1 MAEVELTNI
10 SKTFEGAPRP
20 VLRDISFT
28 VRDTEFV
35 SLLGPSGCGKTTLL
49 RIIAGLEEQTS
60 GEVVIGALDMKR
72 VAPRDRD
79 MAFVFQNYALYPH
92 FSVEDN
98 ISLGLRLRKLPA
110 PEIATRVKATTEML
124 GLEALLERKPRALSG
139 GQRQRVAL
147 ARALVRNP
155 KVFLLDEPL
164 SNLDAKLR
172 DKTRGEL
179 RLLFKKVNGTV
190 IYVTHDQIEA
200 MTMSDRIVILQEG
213 KIQQVGTPN
222 EIYEKPANLFV
233 ATFIGTPQMNIL
245 TKQEMGDSLFLAK
258 ASGSSRASPRPRRG
272 TAPGLAGGGRPAAHR
287 RAGMLRFPPRGQRCE
302 PPHAEVAAGLTRA
315 WFTFKREH
323 MHFFTA
329 TARIKDR
336 PAPGC
341 RRAEPRVGA
350 AISRINMNNLLDR

>member
-1 MAEVELTNI
+1 MAEVELSNI
-10 SKTFEGAPRP
+10 SKIFEGAVRP
-20 VLRDISFT
+20 VLSDISFT
-28 VRDTEFV
+28 VKDTEFV

-60 GEVVIGALDMKR
+60 GNVAIGARDMNR

-92 FSVEDN
+92 FSVRDN
-98 ISLGLRLRKLPA
+98 ISLGLRLRKIA
-110 PEIATRVKATTEML
+110 KTEIEARVTATAGML
-124 GLEALLERKPRALSG
+124 GLDALLERKPRSLSG

-179 RLLFKKVNGTV
+179 RMLFKKVKGTV

-200 MTMSDRIVILQEG
+200 MTMSDKIVILQDG
-213 KIQQVGTPN
+213 RIQQIGTPS
-222 EIYEKPANLFV
+222 EIYESPANIFV

-245 TKQEMGDSLFLAK
+245 TKKEMRAIGCFLTGTEPGREDLACGIRPEDVE
-258 ASGSSRASPRPRRG
+258 ASAAPRQNWIEG
-272 TAPGLAGGGRPAAHR
+272 AVDL
-287 RAGMLRFPPRGQRCE
+287 CE
-302 PPHAEVAAGLTRA
+302 PAGALTTLTISVSGTTLRCSTTLKWPTDQTSV
-315 WFTFKREH
+315 WFTFQREH
-323 MHFFTA
+323 IHFFSSA
-329 TARIKDR
+329 EGARISS
-336 PAPGC
+336 GT
-341 RRAEPRVGA
+341 
-350 AISRINMNNLLDR
+350 

>member
-1 MAEVELTNI
+1 MAEVGLTNI

-20 VLRDISFT
+20 VLHDISFT
-28 VRDTEFV
+28 VKDTEFV

-60 GEVVIGALDMKR
+60 GKVAIGERDMNR

-98 ISLGLRLRKLPA
+98 ISLGLRLRKIPA

-179 RLLFKKVNGTV
+179 RLLFKKVKGTV

-200 MTMSDRIVILQEG
+200 MTMSDKIVILQDG

-222 EIYEKPANLFV
+222 EIYEKPANIFV

-245 TKQEMGDSLFLAK
+245 TNKEMLAMGCSLTGTEPGRQDLT
-258 ASGSSRASPRPRRG
+258 SGIRPEDVEISAETRQGWLEAAVDLCEPTGALTTLTLSSAG
-272 TAPGLAGGGRPAAHR
+272 TA
-287 RAGMLRFPPRGQRCE
+287 LRCSTTLKWP
-302 PPHAEVAAGLTRA
+302 VAQTKA
-315 WFTFKREH
+315 WFNFKREH
-323 MHFFTA
+323 MHFFSSGEGT
-329 TARIKDR
+329 RID
-336 PAPGC
+336 
-341 RRAEPRVGA
+341 
-350 AISRINMNNLLDR
+350 

>member
-10 SKTFEGAPRP
+10 SKTFDGAPRP

-28 VRDTEFV
+28 VKDTEFV

-60 GEVVIGALDMKR
+60 GNVVIGALDMNR

-98 ISLGLRLRKLPA
+98 ISLGLRLRKIDKT
-110 PEIATRVKATTEML
+110 EITARVKATTEML

-179 RLLFKKVNGTV
+179 RLLFKKVKGTV

-200 MTMSDRIVILQEG
+200 MTMSDKIVILQEG

-222 EIYEKPANLFV
+222 EIYEHPANIFV

-245 TKQEMGDSLFLAK
+245 TKKEMQSIGCALTGAEAGLGDLTCGIRPEDLDVSLEPRQGWIEAAVDLCEPTGALTTLTLS
-258 ASGSSRASPRPRRG
+258 AAGSSLRCSTTLKWP
-272 TAPGLAGGGRPAAHR
+272 LA
-287 RAGMLRFPPRGQRCE
+287 Q
-302 PPHAEVAAGLTRA
+302 TRA

-323 MHFFTA
+323 MHFFSSA
-329 TARIKDR
+329 DGARIK
-336 PAPGC
+336 
-341 RRAEPRVGA
+341 V
-350 AISRINMNNLLDR
+350 

>member
-1 MAEVELTNI
+1 MAEVVLADI
-10 SKTFEGAPRP
+10 SKTFEGAPHP
-20 VLRDISFT
+20 VLHDISFT
-28 VRDTEFV
+28 VKDTEFV

-60 GEVVIGALDMKR
+60 GKVAIGALDMSR

-92 FSVEDN
+92 FSVADN
-98 ISLGLRLRKLPA
+98 ISLGLRLRKIPQA
-110 PEIATRVKATTEML
+110 EIAARVKATTEML

-179 RLLFKKVNGTV
+179 RLLFKKVRGTV

-200 MTMSDRIVILQEG
+200 MTMSDKIVILQDG
-213 KIQQVGTPN
+213 RIQQVGTPD
-222 EIYEKPANLFV
+222 EIYEAPANIFV

-245 TKQEMGDSLFLAK
+245 TRKELRAMGCALE
-258 ASGSSRASPRPRRG
+258 G
-272 TAPGLAGGGRPAAHR
+272 TAPGREELTCGIRPEHLDISTEPRPGWTEAAVD
-287 RAGMLRFPPRGQRCE
+287 LCE
-302 PPHAEVAAGLTRA
+302 PAGALTTLTISASGTTLRCSTTQKWPATRTRA
-315 WFTFKREH
+315 WFTFMTGR
-323 MHFFTA
+323 MHFFSA
-329 TARIKDR
+329 GEGARI
-336 PAPGC
+336 
-341 RRAEPRVGA
+341 
-350 AISRINMNNLLDR
+350 N

>member
-1 MAEVELTNI
+1 MAEVELNNI

-28 VRDTEFV
+28 VKDTEFV

-60 GEVVIGALDMKR
+60 GNVVIGALDMNR

-98 ISLGLRLRKLPA
+98 ISLGLRLRKIDKA
-110 PEIATRVKATTEML
+110 EIAIRVKTTTEML
-124 GLEALLERKPRALSG
+124 GLEALLARKPRALSG

-179 RLLFKKVNGTV
+179 RLLFKKVKGTV

-222 EIYEKPANLFV
+222 EIYEHPANIFV

-245 TKQEMGDSLFLAK
+245 TKKEMQAMGYALTGAEAGLEDLTCGIRPEDLDVSLEPRPGWLEA
-258 ASGSSRASPRPRRG
+258 AVDLCEPTGALTTLTLSAAWTTLRASTTLKWP
-272 TAPGLAGGGRPAAHR
+272 LAR
-287 RAGMLRFPPRGQRCE
+287 
-302 PPHAEVAAGLTRA
+302 TRA

-323 MHFFTA
+323 MHFFNSA
-329 TARIKDR
+329 AGARIK
-336 PAPGC
+336 G
-341 RRAEPRVGA
+341 
-350 AISRINMNNLLDR
+350 

>member
-10 SKTFEGAPRP
+10 CKTFEGAAHP
-20 VLRDISFT
+20 VLSDISFT
-28 VRDTEFV
+28 VKDTEFV

-60 GEVVIGALDMKR
+60 GNVVIGAHDMSR

-98 ISLGLRLRKLPA
+98 ISLGLRLRKIA
-110 PEIATRVKATTEML
+110 KTEIETRVKATAGML
-124 GLEALLERKPRALSG
+124 GLDGLLSRKPRALSG

-179 RLLFKKVNGTV
+179 RLLFKKVRGTV

-200 MTMSDRIVILQEG
+200 MTMSDKIVILQNG
-213 KIQQVGTPN
+213 RIQQAGAPN
-222 EIYEKPANLFV
+222 EIYESPANIFV

-245 TKQEMGDSLFLAK
+245 SKKEMQAMGYALT
-258 ASGSSRASPRPRRG
+258 G
-272 TAPGLAGGGRPAAHR
+272 TAPGGEDFTCGIRPED
-287 RAGMLRFPPRGQRCE
+287 LEVSVNPRQDWIKGTVDLCE
-302 PPHAEVAAGLTRA
+302 PTGALTTLTISTPVTTLRCSTTLKWPPSQTRA
-315 WFTFKREH
+315 WFTFKSEH
-323 MHFFTA
+323 MHFFSSVDG
-329 TARIKDR
+329 ARL
-336 PAPGC
+336 A
-341 RRAEPRVGA
+341 
-350 AISRINMNNLLDR
+350 

>member
-10 SKTFEGAPRP
+10 SKIFEGAAHPA
-20 VLRDISFT
+20 LHDISFT
-28 VRDTEFV
+28 VKDTEFV

-60 GEVVIGALDMKR
+60 GNVVIAARDMNR

-98 ISLGLRLRKLPA
+98 ISLGLRLRKIA
-110 PEIATRVKATTEML
+110 KPEIEIRVKTTTEML
-124 GLEALLERKPRALSG
+124 GLEALLARKPRALSG

-179 RLLFKKVNGTV
+179 RLLFKKVKGTV

-200 MTMSDRIVILQEG
+200 MTMSDKIVILQDG
-213 KIQQVGTPN
+213 RIQQIGTPN
-222 EIYEKPANLFV
+222 EIYESPANIFV

-245 TKQEMGDSLFLAK
+245 TKKEIQALGCALTGAEPAREDLTCGIRPEHLDLSA
-258 ASGSSRASPRPRRG
+258 APRQGWIEG
-272 TAPGLAGGGRPAAHR
+272 TVDL
-287 RAGMLRFPPRGQRCE
+287 CE
-302 PPHAEVAAGLTRA
+302 PTGALTTLTISALGTVLRCSTTLKWPLEQTRA

-323 MHFFTA
+323 MHFFNSADGT
-329 TARIKDR
+329 RIDKQ
-336 PAPGC
+336 
-341 RRAEPRVGA
+341 
-350 AISRINMNNLLDR
+350 

>member
-1 MAEVELTNI
+1 MAEVELTDI
-10 SKTFEGAPRP
+10 SKIFEGSSRP

-28 VRDTEFV
+28 VKNTEFV

-60 GEVVIGALDMKR
+60 GNVAIGGRDMSR

-98 ISLGLRLRKLPA
+98 ISLGLRLRKIA
-110 PEIATRVKATTEML
+110 KPEIETRVKATAGML
-124 GLEALLERKPRALSG
+124 GLDGLLARKPRALSG

-179 RLLFKKVNGTV
+179 RMLFKKVKGTV

-200 MTMSDRIVILQEG
+200 MTMSDKIVILQDG
-213 KIQQVGTPN
+213 RIQQAGSPN
-222 EIYEKPANLFV
+222 EIYEKPANIFV

-245 TKQEMGDSLFLAK
+245 TRKEMQTMGCALTGAEPGREDFTCGIRPEDIDLSVN
-258 ASGSSRASPRPRRG
+258 PRQDWIEGTVELCEPTGALTTLTISAPG
-272 TAPGLAGGGRPAAHR
+272 TA
-287 RAGMLRFPPRGQRCE
+287 LRCSTTLKWPPNQ
-302 PPHAEVAAGLTRA
+302 TRA

-323 MHFFTA
+323 IHFFSSA
-329 TARIKDR
+329 EGARI
-336 PAPGC
+336 
-341 RRAEPRVGA
+341 
-350 AISRINMNNLLDR
+350 N

>member
-1 MAEVELTNI
+1 MAEVELSNI
-10 SKTFEGAPRP
+10 SKTFDGAPRP

-28 VRDTEFV
+28 VKDTEFV

-49 RIIAGLEEQTS
+49 RIIAGLEDQTAGS
-60 GEVVIGALDMKR
+60 VAIGALDMNR

-98 ISLGLRLRKLPA
+98 ISLGLRLRKVDKG
-110 PEIATRVKATTEML
+110 EIAARVKATTEML
-124 GLEALLERKPRALSG
+124 GLEALLGRKPRALSG

-179 RLLFKKVNGTV
+179 RLLFKKVKGTV
-190 IYVTHDQIEA
+190 IYVTHDQMEA
-200 MTMSDRIVILQEG
+200 MTMSDKIVILQEG

-222 EIYEKPANLFV
+222 EIYERPANIFV
-233 ATFIGTPQMNIL
+233 ATFIGMPQMNIL
-245 TKQEMGDSLFLAK
+245 TRKELDATGYVLTGTEAARQDLTCGIRPEDLEVSMEPRPGWLE
-258 ASGSSRASPRPRRG
+258 ASVDLCEPTGALTTLTFSAGAAALRASTTLKWP
-272 TAPGLAGGGRPAAHR
+272 LA
-287 RAGMLRFPPRGQRCE
+287 Q
-302 PPHAEVAAGLTRA
+302 TRA

-323 MHFFTA
+323 MHFFSTA
-329 TARIKDR
+329 EGTRL
-336 PAPGC
+336 G
-341 RRAEPRVGA
+341 
-350 AISRINMNNLLDR
+350 

>member
-10 SKTFEGAPRP
+10 SKTFEGAARP
-20 VLRDISFT
+20 VLTDISFT
-28 VRDTEFV
+28 VKDTQFV

-49 RIIAGLEEQTS
+49 RIIAGLEDATS
-60 GEVVIGALDMKR
+60 GKLAIGALDMSR

-98 ISLGLRLRKLPA
+98 ISLGLRLRKIDKA
-110 PEIATRVKATTEML
+110 EIAARVKATTEML
-124 GLEALLERKPRALSG
+124 GLETLLARKPRALSG

-179 RLLFKKVNGTV
+179 RLLFKKVKGTV
-190 IYVTHDQIEA
+190 IYVTHDQTEA

-213 KIQQVGTPN
+213 KIQQAGTPG
-222 EIYEKPANLFV
+222 EIYEHPANIFV
-233 ATFIGTPQMNIL
+233 AAFIGTPQMNIL
-245 TKQEMGDSLFLAK
+245 TKKEIQAIGWALTGPEAGLEDLTCGIRPEDLDL
-258 ASGSSRASPRPRRG
+258 SPEPRQG
-272 TAPGLAGGGRPAAHR
+272 WLEAAVD
-287 RAGMLRFPPRGQRCE
+287 LCE
-302 PPHAEVAAGLTRA
+302 PGGALTTLTISAAGTQLRCSTTLKWPPAQTRA
-315 WFTFKREH
+315 WFTFKRER
-323 MHFFTA
+323 MHFFRSAEGT
-329 TARIKDR
+329 RI
-336 PAPGC
+336 G
-341 RRAEPRVGA
+341 
-350 AISRINMNNLLDR
+350 

>member
-1 MAEVELTNI
+1 MAEVELSNI

-20 VLRDISFT
+20 VLTDISFT
-28 VRDTEFV
+28 VKDTEFV

-49 RIIAGLEEQTS
+49 RIIAGLEDQTS
-60 GEVVIGALDMKR
+60 GKVAIGALDMSR

-98 ISLGLRLRKLPA
+98 ISLGLRLRKVDKA
-110 PEIATRVKATTEML
+110 EIAARVKTTTEML
-124 GLEALLERKPRALSG
+124 GLEALLARKPRALSG

-179 RLLFKKVNGTV
+179 RLLFKKVKGTV

-200 MTMSDRIVILQEG
+200 MTMSDKIVILQEG
-213 KIQQVGTPN
+213 RIQQVGTPS
-222 EIYEKPANLFV
+222 EIYERPANIFV

-245 TKQEMGDSLFLAK
+245 SRKEMLAMGYALTGAAAAREDLACGIRPEDLEVSLE
-258 ASGSSRASPRPRRG
+258 PRQGWLEAAVDLCEPTG
-272 TAPGLAGGGRPAAHR
+272 ALTTLTLSAGGTT
-287 RAGMLRFPPRGQRCE
+287 LRCSTTLKWPLAR
-302 PPHAEVAAGLTRA
+302 TRA
-315 WFTFKREH
+315 WFTFRREH
-323 MHFFTA
+323 MHFFSA
-329 TARIKDR
+329 
-336 PAPGC
+336 
-341 RRAEPRVGA
+341 AEGTRLDVGE
-350 AISRINMNNLLDR
+350 N

>member
-1 MAEVELTNI
+1 MAEVELSNI

-20 VLRDISFT
+20 VLTDISFT
-28 VRDTEFV
+28 VKDTEFV

-60 GEVVIGALDMKR
+60 GSVVIGAQDMNR

-92 FSVEDN
+92 FSVEEN
-98 ISLGLRLRKLPA
+98 ISLGLRLRKIPK

-200 MTMSDRIVILQEG
+200 MTMSDKIVILQEG
-213 KIQQVGTPN
+213 NIQQVGTPN
-222 EIYEKPANLFV
+222 EIYERPANIFV
-233 ATFIGTPQMNIL
+233 ATFIGMPQMNIITRKEMEVMGYAL
-245 TKQEMGDSLFLAK
+245 TGPEASLEDLTCGIRPEDVEV
-258 ASGSSRASPRPRRG
+258 SVEPREGWLEAAVDLCEPTG
-272 TAPGLAGGGRPAAHR
+272 ALTTLTLTAGGAA
-287 RAGMLRFPPRGQRCE
+287 LRCSTTLKWPLAQS
-302 PPHAEVAAGLTRA
+302 RA

-323 MHFFTA
+323 MHFFSTA
-329 TARIKDR
+329 KGTRLNPD
-336 PAPGC
+336 PA
-341 RRAEPRVGA
+341 VH
-350 AISRINMNNLLDR
+350 

>member
-10 SKTFEGAPRP
+10 SKIFEGAAHP
-20 VLRDISFT
+20 VLSDISFT
-28 VRDTEFV
+28 VKDTEFV

-60 GEVVIGALDMKR
+60 GSLIIGESDMSR

-98 ISLGLRLRKLPA
+98 ISLGLRLRKIEKT
-110 PEIATRVKATTEML
+110 EIAARVKATTEML
-124 GLEALLERKPRALSG
+124 GLDALLARKPRALSG

-179 RLLFKKVNGTV
+179 RMLFKKVKGTV

-200 MTMSDRIVILQEG
+200 MTMSDKIVILQDG
-213 KIQQVGTPN
+213 KIQQIGTPN
-222 EIYEKPANLFV
+222 EIYEKPANIFV

-245 TKQEMGDSLFLAK
+245 TKKEMQTMGYALTGTEPSLEDFTCGIRPEDLEVSVTARQGWVEG
-258 ASGSSRASPRPRRG
+258 AVDLCEPTGALTTLTISVPGAALRASTTLKWP
-272 TAPGLAGGGRPAAHR
+272 LD
-287 RAGMLRFPPRGQRCE
+287 Q
-302 PPHAEVAAGLTRA
+302 TRA
-315 WFTFKREH
+315 WFTFKHEH
-323 MHFFTA
+323 MHFFSS
-329 TARIKDR
+329 
-336 PAPGC
+336 
-341 RRAEPRVGA
+341 AEGG
-350 AISRINMNNLLDR
+350 RIN

>member
-222 EIYEKPANLFV
+222 EIYEKPANIYV
-233 ATFIGTPQMNIL
+233 ATLIGTPQMNIL
-245 TKQEMGDSLFLAK
+245 TKQEM
-258 ASGSSRASPRPRRG
+258 RR
-272 TAPGLAGGGRPAAHR
+272 
-287 RAGMLRFPPRGQRCE
+287 
-302 PPHAEVAAGLTRA
+302 
-315 WFTFKREH
+315 
-323 MHFFTA
+323 
-329 TARIKDR
+329 
-336 PAPGC
+336 
-341 RRAEPRVGA
+341 
-350 AISRINMNNLLDR
+350 

>member
-10 SKTFEGAPRP
+10 SKTFEGAAHP
-20 VLRDISFT
+20 VLHDISFA
-28 VRDTEFV
+28 VKDTEFV

-60 GEVVIGALDMKR
+60 GKVTIAGNDMCR

-98 ISLGLRLRKLPA
+98 ISLGLRLRKIA
-110 PEIATRVKATTEML
+110 KPEIEARVKATTEML
-124 GLEALLERKPRALSG
+124 GLEGLLARKPRALSG

-179 RLLFKKVNGTV
+179 RMLFKKVKGTV

-200 MTMSDRIVILQEG
+200 MTMSDKIVILQDG
-213 KIQQVGTPN
+213 RIQQVGTPN
-222 EIYEKPANLFV
+222 EIYESPANIFV

-245 TKQEMGDSLFLAK
+245 TNREIQAMGYALTGPK
-258 ASGSSRASPRPRRG
+258 SGLEDFTCGIRPEDLDLSANPRQDWIEG
-272 TAPGLAGGGRPAAHR
+272 TVDL
-287 RAGMLRFPPRGQRCE
+287 CE
-302 PPHAEVAAGLTRA
+302 PAGALTTLAISTAAGATLRCSTTLKWPPNQTRA
-315 WFTFKREH
+315 WFSFKREH
-323 MHFFTA
+323 MHFFSSADGT
-329 TARIKDR
+329 R
-336 PAPGC
+336 
-341 RRAEPRVGA
+341 
-350 AISRINMNNLLDR
+350 M